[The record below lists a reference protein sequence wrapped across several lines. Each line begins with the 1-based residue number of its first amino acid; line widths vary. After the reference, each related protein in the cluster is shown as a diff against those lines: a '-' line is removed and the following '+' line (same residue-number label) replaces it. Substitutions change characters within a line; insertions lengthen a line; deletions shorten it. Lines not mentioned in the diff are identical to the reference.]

1 MKLHDMR
8 RQYGSDRLDEFD
20 VSDDP
25 ISLFS
30 SWFRQV
36 ADLQIHEANAVVLAT
51 AHENRPSARVVL
63 LKEFGANGFVFYTN
77 YESRKGRELKT
88 NPYAAMLFYWPE
100 LERQVR
106 VEGMVER
113 LSREVSE
120 AYFDSRP
127 EGSRLSAI
135 ISPQSQTI
143 PSRGMLETLAG
154 EFLQFGKHL
163 KMPDFWGGYVLQP
176 DRIEFWQ
183 GRENRLHDRL
193 VYVLSEKDVWMLS
206 RLAP

>member
-20 VSDDP
+20 VPDDP

-77 YESRKGRELKT
+77 YESRKGRELET